1 MSYSSGMRGVGFVLL
16 CDISLRAAMKDGS
29 LDVVANLKH
38 LTQCTSEMMVD
49 FDHYVLAHI
58 VIADCLR
65 HVDTGINCND
75 FNVAKQELFYKT
87 EIQKH
92 LQYLQDTDWL
102 DRIKYEDDDEHYMYS
117 QAIFPSTSTLTQ
129 FQILT
134 TSFRKCRQHSART
147 LQFWG

>member
-1 MSYSSGMRGVGFVLL
+1 MAYSSGMRGAGFVLL
-16 CDISLRAAMKDGS
+16 CDISLRTAMKDGAI
-29 LDVVANLKH
+29 DVVANLKN
-38 LTQCTSEMMVD
+38 LTHYTPEMMVD
-49 FDHYVLAHI
+49 FDHYVSAHT

-75 FNVAKQELFYKT
+75 FDVAKQELFDKT

-102 DRIKYEDDDEHYMYS
+102 DRLKYEDDDEHYMYS